1 MRIFTAADIAAQEKR
16 FRTTFINSLSGFKSV
31 QLLGSISPDGKPNL
45 AIFNSIF
52 HVGAHPPL
60 LGHIIRPKG
69 PEHDT
74 IENIL
79 KTGYYTLNNIQE
91 NYYKQAHQTSARY
104 LSGESEF
111 EACGFEAEMIGN
123 FPVPFVKEASIKIGL
138 KLREALPLTVNDTKV
153 IIGEIELIQLD
164 ESLIGEDGYVD
175 LETAGSI
182 TCAGLD
188 SYHRTQKIGRLA
200 YAKPGQEPREL

>member
-16 FRTTFINSLSGFKSV
+16 FRPTFINSLSGFKSV
-31 QLLGSISPDGKPNL
+31 QLLGSISADGKPNL

-74 IENIL
+74 LENIL

-91 NYYKQAHQTSARY
+91 TYYKQAHQTSARY

-111 EACGFEAEMIGN
+111 EACGFEPEMIGN
-123 FPVPFVKEASIKIGL
+123 FPVPYVKAASIKIGL
-138 KLREALPLTVNDTKV
+138 KLREDLPLTVNDTKV

-164 ESLIGEDGYVD
+164 ESLINDDGYVD
-175 LETAGSI
+175 LEKAGSI

-188 SYHRTQKIGRLA
+188 SYHTTQKIGRLA
-200 YAKPGQEPREL
+200 YAKPGVEPKEL

>member
-1 MRIFTAADIAAQEKR
+1 MRIFTSEDIAAQDKR
-16 FRTTFINSLSGFKSV
+16 FRTTFINSLSGFKSA
-31 QLLGSISPDGKPNL
+31 QLLSTISPDGKPNL

-60 LGHIIRPKG
+60 LGLVIRPKG

-74 IENIL
+74 LENI
-79 KTGYYTLNNIQE
+79 KQMGYYTLSNISE
-91 NYYKQAHQTSARY
+91 SYHKQAHQTSARY

-111 EACGFEAEMIGN
+111 EAVGLEQEMIGD

-138 KLREALPLTVNDTKV
+138 KLREVLPLTVNATTV
-153 IIGEIELIQLD
+153 IIGEIELIQID
-164 ESLIGEDGYVD
+164 EQLIAEDGYVD
-175 LETAGSI
+175 LEKAGSI

-188 SYHRTQKIGRLA
+188 SYHRTQKIGRLG
-200 YAKPGQEPREL
+200 YAKPGVEPKEL

>member
-1 MRIFTAADIAAQEKR
+1 MKIFTSADIAGQDKR

-31 QLLGSISPDGKPNL
+31 QLLGSISPEGKPNL

-74 IENIL
+74 LENIIQ
-79 KTGYYTLNNIQE
+79 TAYYTLNNVQE
-91 NYYKQAHQTSARY
+91 ATYKQAHQTSARY

-111 EACGFEAEMIGN
+111 EACGLEAEQIAG
-123 FPVPFVKEASIKIGL
+123 FPVPFVKAASIQIGL
-138 KLREALPLTVNDTKV
+138 RLREVVPLTVNDTKV
-153 IIGEIELIQLD
+153 IIGEIELIRLD
-164 ESLIGEDGYVD
+164 EKLIGSDGYVD
-175 LETAGSI
+175 LEAAGSI

-188 SYHRTQKIGRLA
+188 SYHRTEKIGRLA
-200 YAKPGQEPREL
+200 YAKPGVETKEL

>member
-1 MRIFTAADIAAQEKR
+1 MKTFTSADIAAQDKR
-16 FRTTFINSLSGFKSV
+16 FRTTFINSLSGFKSA
-31 QLLGSISPDGKPNL
+31 QLLGSISPVGKPNL

-60 LGHIIRPKG
+60 LGLIIRPKG

-74 IENIL
+74 LENI
-79 KTGYYTLNNIQE
+79 KQTGYYTLSNISE
-91 NYYKQAHQTSARY
+91 DYYKQAHQTSARY

-111 EACGFEAEMIGN
+111 EAVGLTPEMIGD
-123 FPVPFVKEASIKIGL
+123 FPVPFVKEASIKLGL
-138 KLREALPLTVNDTKV
+138 KLREALPLTVNATTV
-153 IIGEIELIQLD
+153 IIGEIELIQID
-164 ESLIGEDGYVD
+164 DALIGEDGYVD
-175 LETAGSI
+175 LEKAGSI

-200 YAKPGQEPREL
+200 YAKPGLEPKEL